1 LVEARV
7 LNLKILTD
15 NKNGCTYEE
24 WFINYKGEK
33 LLNYLKKEM
42 PNNLKKIEK
51 EL

>member
-1 LVEARV
+1 VEARI

-15 NKNGCTYEE
+15 KKNGCTYEK
-24 WFINYKGEK
+24 WFTDYKGRE
-33 LLNYLKKEM
+33 LLEFLKKEM